1 MTPDPRLSAFIR
13 GLSLAP
19 RLAVRPATRSRRAML
34 PPLFW
39 LALVWASGCRSAE
52 TRLEIVSLKNP
63 AAQERLS
70 EHFDRVSFAVN
81 AQNNWDIVLEIP
93 PTSLRVQ
100 PAGPTAA
107 TAPADPAASPSP
119 ALDMRLRASPAS
131 PGLGREASVACQGP
145 APAEPDEVLM
155 SQFICINV
163 FWRPIPGRSFV
174 ESTQTNATIVY
185 CLVTD
190 RDVIAYQGAGFVS
203 FTPSRDGQTIQGEI
217 ESSDLAPG
225 HYVNRPVDVFGPC
238 RIQGTFTAKLDRR
251 HVVAVR
257 QRLRKLIGPPTA
269 PLPPP
274 NPLTSVASEPG
285 G

>member
-1 MTPDPRLSAFIR
+1 
-13 GLSLAP
+13 
-19 RLAVRPATRSRRAML
+19 ML

-39 LALVWASGCRSAE
+39 LALVCASGCRSAE

-63 AAQERLS
+63 AAPERLS

-93 PTSLRVQ
+93 PTPLRVQ

-107 TAPADPAASPSP
+107 TAPADPATSPS
-119 ALDMRLRASPAS
+119 
-131 PGLGREASVACQGP
+131 P
-145 APAEPDEVLM
+145 APAEPAEVLM

-217 ESSDLAPG
+217 ESSDLVPA

-238 RIQGTFTAKLDRR
+238 RIQGTFTAKRDRR

-274 NPLTSVASEPG
+274 TP
-285 G
+285 